1 MAYNGTAVLPVGK
14 SLNPH
19 RPDGTF
25 FYTFG
30 KDLTVYVMW
39 KTSDARTRPTRVLT
53 SAGPLPGWKINAEF
67 DLYHDQT
74 GAQMGR
80 YKVVGVKDFKSRE
93 QAGDIPDI
101 AIKHAVFK

>member
-1 MAYNGTAVLPVGK
+1 MAYRGTAVLPTG
-14 SLNPH
+14 SSMNP
-19 RPDGTF
+19 RNPYSSPF
-25 FYTFG
+25 F
-30 KDLTVYVMW
+30 DSRLVVYVMW

-53 SAGPLPGWKINAEF
+53 SSGPLPGWKLNAEF

-80 YKVVGVKDFKSRE
+80 YKVVGVKHFGSLE